1 MSLCI
6 ENIVPTKI
14 YHLCNSNVVGFGF
27 CCVFYLHFFPIEKCL
42 SQLSQ
47 HANLWVKEKEI

>member
-1 MSLCI
+1 MPLCI
-6 ENIVPTKI
+6 ENIVLTKI
-14 YHLCNSNVVGFGF
+14 YHLCTSNVVGLGF
-27 CCVFYLHFFPIEKCL
+27 CCVFYFHFFPIEKCL